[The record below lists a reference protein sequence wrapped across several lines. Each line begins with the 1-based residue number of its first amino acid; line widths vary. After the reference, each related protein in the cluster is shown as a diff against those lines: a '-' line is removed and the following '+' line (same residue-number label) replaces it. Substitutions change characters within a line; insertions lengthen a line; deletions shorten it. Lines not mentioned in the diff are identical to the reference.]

1 MGHEDIQGRVAG
13 DTDFQADGKP
23 VACGGGDG
31 SCCLN
36 RVIHRPAQQKLVLV
50 RAAGRQVACHH
61 SVLPLLSEALLSVE
75 SGSPANRACGAGKR
89 RVGRARPLLS
99 ALADPSHLERSYLA
113 RLRGEA
119 GTYSPAITTSCG
131 RKSGGSQSVPSAVG
145 QCQSRDSL
153 GTAESGGLA
162 GNPARLRPS
171 SLAQI

>member
-50 RAAGRQVACHH
+50 RAAGRQVACHR

-75 SGSPANRACGAGKR
+75 SGSPANRARGAGKR

-119 GTYSPAITTSCG
+119 GTYSSPCNNHVLRQEERGISECPLCCG
-131 RKSGGSQSVPSAVG
+131 AMSV
-145 QCQSRDSL
+145 Q
-153 GTAESGGLA
+153 GLA
-162 GNPARLRPS
+162 RHC
-171 SLAQI
+171 